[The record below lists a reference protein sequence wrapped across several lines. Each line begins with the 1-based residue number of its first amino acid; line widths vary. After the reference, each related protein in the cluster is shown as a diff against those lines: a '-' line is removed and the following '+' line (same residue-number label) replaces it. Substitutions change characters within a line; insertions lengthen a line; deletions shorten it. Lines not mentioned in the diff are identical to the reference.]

1 MPTPPVHRPVIT
13 RHGTYCTCEVFCGS
27 DSQSWWGHARDRKIL
42 DPDHEF
48 NPNSLGKIEYAITSL
63 LGAARQALKPL
74 LGEQLRRE
82 ETHDDELG

>member
-1 MPTPPVHRPVIT
+1 MPTPPAHRPVIT

-48 NPNSLGKIEYAITSL
+48 NPNSLGKIEQAITSL
-63 LGAARQALKPL
+63 LGAVRQALNPL
-74 LGEQLRRE
+74 LGEQLQPPHERGNQR
-82 ETHDDELG
+82 